1 MKNITIG
8 ILAHVDSGKTTL
20 SEGLIYLSGAIKKP
34 GRVDHGDAFL
44 DTNNIE
50 RERGITIFA
59 KQAVIESKSLH
70 ITLLDTPGHIDFSAE
85 TERTLGV
92 LDYAILAISASD
104 GVQPHTETLW
114 RLLKRH
120 KIPVF
125 IFVNKMDLPN
135 TNQADT
141 MREICGR
148 FGDECINFSADNTS
162 DEFAEAAA
170 MCDEELLNEFA
181 ESGVLS
187 LASLKKAIAGRRIIP
202 CFFGSA
208 LKLDGV
214 DEFLDALDRYIDEPA
229 RGKSFGARVFK
240 ISEDEKGNRLTHLK
254 ITGGSLH
261 VKDIPDGRS
270 SDKVNEIRIYSGL
283 KYKNV
288 QEVCAGEVCTVTGL
302 DKTHPGQGL
311 GAEQDAEPLTLE
323 PIFTYSVKLP
333 PDIDEHTAISNL
345 RQLEEEETQLHVF
358 VNESLKQINIQL
370 MGEVQLE
377 IIKRIAEER
386 FGMNIEFE
394 KSGVVYKET
403 IADTVEGVGHYEPL
417 RHYAEVHL
425 LLEPRERGSGLKFAA
440 KCSEDM
446 LERNF
451 QRLILTHLE
460 EKEHKG
466 VLTGSPITDMKITLI
481 AGKAHLKHTEGG
493 DFRQATYRALRQG
506 LMQAESV
513 LLEPWYNFVFELPTD
528 SVGRAM
534 TDISRMGGRFS
545 APETYGDRSMIR
557 GSVSVDKMGD
567 YSSEIAAYTKG
578 RGRISLEV
586 SGYEPCAEQAEVIER
601 IGYNAESDIDNT
613 ADSVFCSHG
622 AGFTVKWN
630 EVFEHMHLPA
640 MQKERTEVNPP
651 EVKKPRSYGGFAD
664 DAELLRIFEST
675 YGKVK
680 RKVRHTMHTPKDDV
694 PPSKPAVRK
703 KPKEGNYVL
712 VDGYNIIF
720 AWDEL
725 KKIAEDDLELAR
737 TTLANRLCAY
747 RAMRNAEVILV
758 FDAYKVKGNHGS
770 CEKTGNITVV
780 YTKEA
785 ETADSYIEKATHKLS
800 RNYNVKVA
808 TSDYMEQ
815 LIILGNGAYRVS
827 ANEFLGEVEAAE
839 AELREYL
846 SE

>member
-85 TERTLGV
+85 TERTLSV

-187 LASLKKAIAGRRIIP
+187 LTSLKKAIAGRRIIP

-270 SDKVNEIRIYSGL
+270 SDKVNEIRI
-283 KYKNV
+283 
-288 QEVCAGEVCTVTGL
+288 
-302 DKTHPGQGL
+302 
-311 GAEQDAEPLTLE
+311 
-323 PIFTYSVKLP
+323 
-333 PDIDEHTAISNL
+333 
-345 RQLEEEETQLHVF
+345 
-358 VNESLKQINIQL
+358 
-370 MGEVQLE
+370 
-377 IIKRIAEER
+377 
-386 FGMNIEFE
+386 
-394 KSGVVYKET
+394 
-403 IADTVEGVGHYEPL
+403 
-417 RHYAEVHL
+417 
-425 LLEPRERGSGLKFAA
+425 
-440 KCSEDM
+440 
-446 LERNF
+446 
-451 QRLILTHLE
+451 
-460 EKEHKG
+460 
-466 VLTGSPITDMKITLI
+466 
-481 AGKAHLKHTEGG
+481 
-493 DFRQATYRALRQG
+493 
-506 LMQAESV
+506 
-513 LLEPWYNFVFELPTD
+513 
-528 SVGRAM
+528 
-534 TDISRMGGRFS
+534 
-545 APETYGDRSMIR
+545 
-557 GSVSVDKMGD
+557 
-567 YSSEIAAYTKG
+567 
-578 RGRISLEV
+578 
-586 SGYEPCAEQAEVIER
+586 
-601 IGYNAESDIDNT
+601 
-613 ADSVFCSHG
+613 
-622 AGFTVKWN
+622 
-630 EVFEHMHLPA
+630 
-640 MQKERTEVNPP
+640 
-651 EVKKPRSYGGFAD
+651 
-664 DAELLRIFEST
+664 
-675 YGKVK
+675 
-680 RKVRHTMHTPKDDV
+680 
-694 PPSKPAVRK
+694 
-703 KPKEGNYVL
+703 
-712 VDGYNIIF
+712 
-720 AWDEL
+720 
-725 KKIAEDDLELAR
+725 
-737 TTLANRLCAY
+737 
-747 RAMRNAEVILV
+747 
-758 FDAYKVKGNHGS
+758 
-770 CEKTGNITVV
+770 
-780 YTKEA
+780 
-785 ETADSYIEKATHKLS
+785 
-800 RNYNVKVA
+800 
-808 TSDYMEQ
+808 
-815 LIILGNGAYRVS
+815 
-827 ANEFLGEVEAAE
+827 
-839 AELREYL
+839 
-846 SE
+846 